1 MISKDTIEEILSI
14 SEDGI
19 SDSVYLWAQKRFFIL
34 TELREAEVSKTFRKF
49 VNTTTVYIKLP
60 HTNIKSIDTLTVDN
74 EAQDFTLFTDLKFN
88 PGTGLVSYT
97 GGFGGG
103 QLVEVAYTLK
113 SYTHEDIHDYLV
125 SLLVTKA
132 ISIFTPDQLNQVRMI
147 KIGKFQKQ
155 FGSASAN
162 LNEYMRVL
170 DMEIDRAI
178 DLINDDDGSLTMDIA
193 N

>member
-1 MISKDTIEEILSI
+1 MVSKDTIEEILSI

-34 TELREAEVSKTFRKF
+34 TGLRETEVSKTFRKF

-60 HTNIKSIDTLTVDN
+60 NRNIKSIDTLTVDN
-74 EAQDFTLFTDLKFN
+74 EPQDFTLFTDLKFN
-88 PGTGLVSYT
+88 PDTGLVSYT

-103 QLVEVAYTLK
+103 QLVEVAYTLN
-113 SYTHEDIHDYLV
+113 SYVHEDIHDYLV

-162 LNEYMRVL
+162 LNEYLRVL
-170 DMEIDRAI
+170 DAEIDSAI
-178 DLINDDDGSLTMDIA
+178 DLINDDDGRLTMDIA

>member
-1 MISKDTIEEILSI
+1 MVSKDTIEEILSI

-34 TELREAEVSKTFRKF
+34 TGLRETEVSKTFRKF

-60 HTNIKSIDTLTVDN
+60 NRNIKSIDTLTVDN

-88 PGTGLVSYT
+88 PDTGLVSYT

-103 QLVEVAYTLK
+103 QLVEVAYTLN
-113 SYTHEDIHDYLV
+113 SYVHEDIHDYLV

-170 DMEIDRAI
+170 DAEIDSAI
-178 DLINDDDGSLTMDIA
+178 DLINDDDGRLTMDIA

>member
-1 MISKDTIEEILSI
+1 MISKDTIEEILNI

-34 TELREAEVSKTFRKF
+34 TQLRETEVSKTFRKF
-49 VNTTTVYIKLP
+49 VNTTTIYLKLP
-60 HTNIKSIDTLTVDN
+60 HTDIKSIDTLTVDN
-74 EAQDFTLFTDLKFN
+74 ESQAFTLFTDLKFN
-88 PGTGLVSYT
+88 PDTGLISYT

-103 QLVEVAYTLK
+103 QLVEVAYTLN
-113 SYTHEDIHDYLV
+113 SYTHEDIHDYLIA
-125 SLLVTKA
+125 LLTTKA
-132 ISIFTPDQLNQVRMI
+132 ISVFTPDQLNQVRMI

-162 LNEYMRVL
+162 LNEYMKVL

-178 DLINDDDGSLTMDIA
+178 DLINDDDGSLTMDIV